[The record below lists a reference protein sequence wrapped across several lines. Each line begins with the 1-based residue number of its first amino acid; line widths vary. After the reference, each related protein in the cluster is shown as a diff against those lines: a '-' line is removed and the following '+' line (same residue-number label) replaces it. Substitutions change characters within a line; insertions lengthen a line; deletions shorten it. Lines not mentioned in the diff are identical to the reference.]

1 MPYAEDY
8 AGIYKI
14 VNTVSDKA
22 YVGQSLRV
30 KKRVQEH
37 FRLLRLGKHPNQHL
51 QRSYNKHGEDA
62 FVWELEVLCEEPS
75 DLDLIEN
82 AFLQGDAYFDEPLAY
97 NLANYAKVPMRGRLH
112 TCETKRQISFAKR
125 GRREHVT
132 DRYRESLSRAQL
144 KRHHENPSFVAKVR
158 FIVDNPHMSYA
169 ERGRVVGADTSSVRK
184 LALKY
189 TPLKEALPWLKHS
202 SPDLYSPKTDSDP

>member
-8 AGIYKI
+8 TGIYRI
-14 VNTVSDKA
+14 VNTVSNKA

-37 FRLLRLGKHPNQHL
+37 FRLLRLGKHTNTHL

-62 FVWELEVLCEEPS
+62 FVWELEVLCEDAS

-82 AFLQGDAYFDEPLAY
+82 AFLQGDAYFNEPLAY
-97 NLANYAKVPMRGRLH
+97 NIADYAKVPMRGRFH
-112 TCETKRQISFAKR
+112 TDETKQQISLAKR
-125 GRREHVT
+125 GRRDHVT
-132 DRYRESLSRAQL
+132 DRYRNSLSKGQS
-144 KRHHENPSFVAKVR
+144 KRYHDDPAFVAKVR

-189 TPLKEALPWLKHS
+189 TPLKEALPWLRLS
-202 SPDLYSPKTDSDP
+202 SPDQCSPKTDLNP

>member
-1 MPYAEDY
+1 MPYAEDHI
-8 AGIYKI
+8 GIYRI
-14 VNTVSDKA
+14 VNTVSNKA

-37 FRLLRLGKHPNQHL
+37 FRLLRLGKHTNQHL
-51 QRSYNKHGEDA
+51 QRSYDKHGEDA
-62 FVWELEVLCEEPS
+62 FVWELEVFCEDAS

-82 AFLQGDAYFDEPLAY
+82 AFLQGEAYFDEPLAY
-97 NLANYAKVPMRGRLH
+97 NIADYAKVPMRGKKH
-112 TCETKRQISFAKR
+112 TDKTKRQISLAKVGKR
-125 GRREHVT
+125 DHVT
-132 DRYRESLSRAQL
+132 DTYRQRLSAAQQ
-144 KRHHENPSFVAKVR
+144 KRHHEDPSFVAKVR

-189 TPLKEALPWLKHS
+189 TPLKEALPWLKRS
-202 SPDLYSPKTDSDP
+202 SPDQ